1 MKDHVIRVAWFGTPS
16 DNLQNILLS
25 DNVEILDV
33 FHEPHFCQWESVL
46 ADPNLDAIVF
56 SATQSTSENQNVLRT
71 LMQNQIPV
79 AVVNPDADSLFAYE
93 LEMIRLDAGS
103 RLTAILPKGCDHKL
117 ESTAVRGQ
125 ARLSD
130 PSLSR
135 IYHHLTHDL
144 LYLENTL
151 GLPKYVFAMG
161 ARLHED
167 VRNLAINVEFTNGCL
182 LNWTAGA
189 PRQNSQFEQDNILI
203 DFDHD
208 GFSTSNV
215 KLTLENL
222 IGNENN
228 DDTWVR
234 YSTTREAAELISLSL
249 KKGRRIEI
257 FDGNP
262 TESDSFKGVMSTTGC
277 FLLMLALAIITALAV
292 FDIGQLS
299 ENRDQ
304 HLTALESSD
313 AGLPERWPL
322 WLRLWPVYPLALF
335 LSFQFL
341 KIVIRTE
348 PKDG

>member
-16 DNLQNILLS
+16 DNLQNKLLS

-33 FHEPHFCQWESVL
+33 FHEPQFCQWESVL

-103 RLTAILPKGCDHKL
+103 RLTAILPKGCEHKL
-117 ESTAVRGQ
+117 EATAVRGQ

-167 VRNLAINVEFTNGCL
+167 ARNLAINVEFTNGCL

-208 GFSTSNV
+208 DFSTSNV
-215 KLTLENL
+215 KLALENL
-222 IGNENN
+222 VGNENN

-234 YSTTREAAELISLSL
+234 Y
-249 KKGRRIEI
+249 
-257 FDGNP
+257 
-262 TESDSFKGVMSTTGC
+262 
-277 FLLMLALAIITALAV
+277 
-292 FDIGQLS
+292 
-299 ENRDQ
+299 
-304 HLTALESSD
+304 
-313 AGLPERWPL
+313 
-322 WLRLWPVYPLALF
+322 
-335 LSFQFL
+335 
-341 KIVIRTE
+341 
-348 PKDG
+348 